1 MIDHMAINSIFSFLT
16 PKETKFFPMLNE
28 MSDKLIE
35 ASLLLHKL
43 LISTNRTESK
53 EIYKQI
59 KEVET
64 SGDEQINLIFS
75 ELNDTFITPFDR
87 EDIHNLCERL
97 DDVLDLINSS
107 GKRIII
113 YNPKQIPEKTIQMS
127 NLVIKGSQAVKAMV
141 GELHTITKKPFYA
154 LDQCNH
160 LHSIE
165 HEADDVYEHFVM
177 ELFENEVD
185 SIELIKIK
193 EIMQELE
200 KATDKLDAVGKI
212 IKTIIVKYA

>member
-1 MIDHMAINSIFSFLT
+1 MAINSIFSFLT
-16 PKETKFFPMLNE
+16 PKETKFFPLLNE
-28 MSDKLIE
+28 MSDKLVE
-35 ASLLLHKL
+35 ASLLLNKL
-43 LISTNRTESK
+43 VQSSDREISK
-53 EIYKQI
+53 ELYKQI
-59 KEVET
+59 KGVET
-64 SGDEQINLIFS
+64 SGDELINKIFG

-113 YNPKQIPEKTIQMS
+113 YNPKHIPEKTIQMS
-127 NLVIKGSQAVKAMV
+127 NLIIKGSEAVKIAV
-141 GELHTITKKPFYA
+141 NELHSITKKPFYA
-154 LDQCNH
+154 LDQINH
-160 LHSIE
+160 LHGVE

-177 ELFENEVD
+177 ELFENEID

-200 KATDKLDAVGKI
+200 KATDRLDAVGKI
-212 IKTIIVKYA
+212 IKTIIVKYS

>member
-1 MIDHMAINSIFSFLT
+1 MAINSIFSFLT
-16 PKETKFFPMLNE
+16 PRETKFFPLLNE
-28 MSDKLIE
+28 MSDKLVE
-35 ASLLLHKL
+35 ASLLINKL
-43 LISTNRTESK
+43 IQSTDREKSK

-64 SGDEQINLIFS
+64 SGDELINRIFA

-113 YNPKQIPEKTIQMS
+113 YNPKHIPEKTIQMS
-127 NLVIKGSQAVKAMV
+127 NLIIKGSHAVKATV
-141 GELHTITKKPFYA
+141 NELHTITKKPFYA
-154 LDQCNH
+154 LDQINN
-160 LHSIE
+160 LHTVE

-177 ELFENEVD
+177 ELFEKEVD

-200 KATDKLDAVGKI
+200 KTTDRLDAVGKI

>member
-1 MIDHMAINSIFSFLT
+1 MAINSVFSFVT
-16 PKETKFFPMLNE
+16 SKETKFFPMLNE
-28 MSDKLIE
+28 MSDKLVE
-35 ASLLLHKL
+35 ASLLLNKL
-43 LISTNRTESK
+43 IQSTDREKSK
-53 EIYKQI
+53 ELYKQI
-59 KEVET
+59 KGVET
-64 SGDEQINLIFS
+64 SGDELINKIFG
-75 ELNDTFITPFDR
+75 ELNNTFITPFDR

-113 YNPKQIPEKTIQMS
+113 YNPKHIPEKTIQMS
-127 NLVIKGSQAVKAMV
+127 NLIIKGSEAVKLTV
-141 GELHTITKKPFYA
+141 NELHSITKKPFYA
-154 LDQCNH
+154 LDQINN
-160 LHSIE
+160 LHAVE

-177 ELFENEVD
+177 ELFEKEVD

-200 KATDKLDAVGKI
+200 KATDRLDAVGKI

>member
-1 MIDHMAINSIFSFLT
+1 MAINSIFSFLT
-16 PKETKFFPMLNE
+16 PKETKFFPLLNE
-28 MSDKLIE
+28 MSDKLVE
-35 ASLLLHKL
+35 ASLLLNKL
-43 LISTNRTESK
+43 VQSSDREKSK
-53 EIYKQI
+53 ELYKQI
-59 KEVET
+59 KGVET
-64 SGDEQINLIFS
+64 SGDELINKIFG

-113 YNPKQIPEKTIQMS
+113 YNPKHIPEKTIQMS
-127 NLVIKGSQAVKAMV
+127 NLIIKGSEAVKIAV
-141 GELHTITKKPFYA
+141 NELHSITKKPFYA
-154 LDQCNH
+154 LDQINH
-160 LHSIE
+160 LHGVE

-177 ELFENEVD
+177 ELFENEID

-200 KATDKLDAVGKI
+200 KATDRLDAVGKI
-212 IKTIIVKYA
+212 IKTIIVKYS